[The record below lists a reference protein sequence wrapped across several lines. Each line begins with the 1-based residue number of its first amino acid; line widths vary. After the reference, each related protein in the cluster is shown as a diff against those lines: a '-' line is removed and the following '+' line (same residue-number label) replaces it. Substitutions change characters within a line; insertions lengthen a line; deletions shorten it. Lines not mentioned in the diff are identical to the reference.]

1 MRSRERRAGRHES
14 KLARGG
20 RLKSWW
26 EAQAQKGFL
35 AALKHK
41 YKYISRGVHSSRGLP
56 SSWSLPP

>member
-20 RLKSWW
+20 RVKSWW
-26 EAQAQKGFL
+26 EEQAND
-35 AALKHK
+35 KHASRK
-41 YKYISRGVHSSRGLP
+41 HRYKYISRGVHSSRGLP